1 MKNYLVIGNP
11 IEHSLSPLL
20 HNFWIKK
27 YHISAIYKKKELE
40 RNNIAKIISDLRE
53 DKINGINV
61 TVPFKKDVI
70 PFLDGM
76 SDIAKETNSVNT
88 IYKKEAK
95 VIGDNTDVYGF
106 STAIKLSNFDP
117 KNKKA
122 LILGAG
128 GVSPSIIFALKK
140 MGISEIILSNR
151 TKQKAESLKKLF
163 PYVKIINWGET
174 AKFDLIVNTT
184 SVGIKNNEEIKLDLS
199 ELGGDLFYD
208 LIYNPSQ
215 TNFLKKAKKLG
226 KKTEN
231 GKNMFI
237 YQAARAFKI
246 WHNIDPEVNSEV
258 EDLIK

>member
-1 MKNYLVIGNP
+1 
-11 IEHSLSPLL
+11 
-20 HNFWIKK
+20 
-27 YHISAIYKKKELE
+27 
-40 RNNIAKIISDLRE
+40 
-53 DKINGINV
+53 
-61 TVPFKKDVI
+61 
-70 PFLDGM
+70 M
-76 SDIAKETNSVNT
+76 SEIAKETNSVNT

-106 STAIKLSNFDP
+106 STAIQLSNFDP

-163 PYVKIINWGET
+163 PYLKIINWGET

-184 SVGIKNNEEIKLDLS
+184 SVGIKNNEEIKLDFS

-226 KKTEN
+226 KRTEN

>member
-1 MKNYLVIGNP
+1 
-11 IEHSLSPLL
+11 
-20 HNFWIKK
+20 
-27 YHISAIYKKKELE
+27 
-40 RNNIAKIISDLRE
+40 
-53 DKINGINV
+53 
-61 TVPFKKDVI
+61 
-70 PFLDGM
+70 
-76 SDIAKETNSVNT
+76 
-88 IYKKEAK
+88 
-95 VIGDNTDVYGF
+95 
-106 STAIKLSNFDP
+106 
-117 KNKKA
+117 
-122 LILGAG
+122 
-128 GVSPSIIFALKK
+128 
-140 MGISEIILSNR
+140 MGISEIVLSNR

>member
-27 YHISAIYKKKELE
+27 YNISAIYKKMELE
-40 RNNIAKIISDLRE
+40 KNNIAKIISDLRE
-53 DKINGINV
+53 DKINGVNV

-88 IYKKEAK
+88 IYKKQAK

-106 STAIKLSNFDP
+106 TTAIKLSNFHP

-151 TKQKAESLKKLF
+151 TKLKAESLKKLF

>member
-1 MKNYLVIGNP
+1 M
-11 IEHSLSPLL
+11 
-20 HNFWIKK
+20 
-27 YHISAIYKKKELE
+27 
-40 RNNIAKIISDLRE
+40 
-53 DKINGINV
+53 
-61 TVPFKKDVI
+61 
-70 PFLDGM
+70 
-76 SDIAKETNSVNT
+76 
-88 IYKKEAK
+88 
-95 VIGDNTDVYGF
+95 
-106 STAIKLSNFDP
+106 
-117 KNKKA
+117 
-122 LILGAG
+122 
-128 GVSPSIIFALKK
+128 
-140 MGISEIILSNR
+140 SNR

-163 PYVKIINWGET
+163 PYLKTINWGET

-184 SVGIKNNEEIKLDLS
+184 SVGIKNNEEIKLDFS

-226 KKTEN
+226 KRTEN